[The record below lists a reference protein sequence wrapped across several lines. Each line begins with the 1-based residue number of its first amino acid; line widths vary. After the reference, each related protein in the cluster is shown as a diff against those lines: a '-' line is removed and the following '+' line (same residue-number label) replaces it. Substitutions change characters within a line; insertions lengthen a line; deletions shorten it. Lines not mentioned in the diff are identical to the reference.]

1 MSGVSALNA
10 SRGELSVVL
19 RQRTPIPLDCTLTC
33 ATGELLALVGPS
45 GSGKS
50 TVLRCIAGLHQP
62 LHGRIE
68 CGGVT
73 WYDSAQGRASPPQ
86 GRRVGMVFQSYSL
99 LPHLSALDNVALAL
113 WQLPQRQRIEQAGAW
128 LARVH
133 LQGLEQRHPAQL
145 SGGQQQRVALAR
157 ALARAIGDAPDP
169 TSGTS
174 APNPTSGTSA
184 SESTAGTGSPT
195 STAGTAEPAVLL
207 LDEPFSAVDQV
218 TRRKLQGE
226 LARLRRDLTIPIVLV
241 THDLDEA
248 RMLADRMVLLHRG
261 ASLQSGPPEQVM
273 TRPASAAIARQVG
286 LSNLFEGRIATPE
299 ADGMTRLEWLGLR
312 LDVAPGSNFAAGDR
326 VHWVI
331 PPEGILLHRR
341 DRPSRGE
348 AENPVAG
355 VVADCIPLGP
365 YTQVMLQPE
374 GGGLPLIFSVPT
386 HVAQRNDI
394 AVGATARVTLLAQAI
409 HLMPWEQAE

>member
-1 MSGVSALNA
+1 VNPVSEAGGVNA
-10 SRGELSVVL
+10 SSGELTVVL
-19 RQRTPIPLDCTLTC
+19 RQRTPIPLDCTLSC
-33 ATGELLALVGPS
+33 APGEVLALVGPS

-50 TVLRCIAGLHQP
+50 TVLRCIAGLHRP
-62 LHGRIE
+62 LHGRID
-68 CGGVT
+68 CGGAT
-73 WYDSAQGRASPPQ
+73 WFDSAQHLALPPQ
-86 GRRVGMVFQSYSL
+86 RRRVGMVFQSYSL
-99 LPHLSALDNVALAL
+99 LPHLSALNNVALAL
-113 WQLPQRQRIEQAGAW
+113 WHLPPVERVEQAGAW

-133 LQGLEQRHPAQL
+133 LQGLEHRHPAQL

-157 ALARAIGDAPDP
+157 ALARAIADLPNS
-169 TSGTS
+169 TTGT
-174 APNPTSGTSA
+174 N
-184 SESTAGTGSPT
+184 
-195 STAGTAEPAVLL
+195 EPAVLL

-218 TRRKLQGE
+218 TRRKLQAE
-226 LARLRRDLTIPIVLV
+226 LARLRREVTIPIVLV

-286 LSNLFEGRIATPE
+286 LSNLFEGRIGTSD
-299 ADGMTRLEWLGLR
+299 ADGMTRLEWLGRR
-312 LDVAPGSNFAAGDR
+312 LDVAQNSSFAAGDR
-326 VHWVI
+326 VYWVI

-355 VVADCIPLGP
+355 SVADCIPLGP

-394 AVGATARVTLLAQAI
+394 VAGAAARVTLLAQAI
-409 HLMPWEQAE
+409 HLMRWDPPE